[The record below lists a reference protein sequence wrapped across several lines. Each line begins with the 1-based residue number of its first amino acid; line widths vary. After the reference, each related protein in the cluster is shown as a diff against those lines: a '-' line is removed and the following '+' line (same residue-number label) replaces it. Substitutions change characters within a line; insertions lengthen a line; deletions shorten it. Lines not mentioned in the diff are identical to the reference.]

1 MKSTTVKETPQVFI
15 GIDVSK
21 GHLDIAV
28 ETRQN
33 SGPNPAGSHYRIDN
47 QGEAIETFFRENLP
61 DSQAL
66 IVCLENTGRYNNTF
80 LSAYLSGALPVGSL
94 VYVVDAR
101 VIQKSAGSVLQRGK
115 TDKVDARRIADFIVR
130 HHTELEPWQ
139 PKSAPVE
146 QLQLLQTERR
156 RLIKQKRQTQTAHQE
171 LRLMPVSPARSLSEK
186 ISQQLLKSINEHI
199 REIDR
204 MIRQIIKQDVD
215 INKTSSLLRS
225 ITGVGPVLASA
236 LIIKTNA
243 FKTINTPRQLAC
255 MAGVAP
261 FEHQSGSSVKRKP
274 RLSRMADKDLKTLL
288 HLAAMSAIQR
298 KGELQDYYNR
308 KIEQGKNKMNALN
321 AIRNKIIHRVCSV
334 IKHQKFYQPHLT
346 LS

>member
-1 MKSTTVKETPQVFI
+1 MKSTKVMENPQVFI

-21 GHLDIAV
+21 SHLDIAV
-28 ETRQN
+28 DTNGKSQP
-33 SGPNPAGSHYRIDN
+33 GPAGAHYRIDN
-47 QGEAIETFFRENLP
+47 EAEAIEAFFRENLP
-61 DSQAL
+61 QSQPVL
-66 IVCLENTGRYNNTF
+66 VCLENTGRYNNTF
-80 LSAYLSGALPVGSL
+80 LSAYLSGALPVDSR

-101 VIQKSAGSVLQRGK
+101 LIQKSPGSALQRGK
-115 TDKVDARRIADFIVR
+115 TDKVDARRIADFIIR
-130 HHTELEPWQ
+130 HHSELEPWQ

-156 RLIKQKRQTQTAHQE
+156 RLIKQRRQTQTAHQE
-171 LRLMPVSPARSLSEK
+171 LRLMPVSPARSLSQK
-186 ISQQLLKSINEHI
+186 INQQLLKSINEHI

-204 MIRQIIKQDVD
+204 MIRQIIKNDVD
-215 INKTSSLLRS
+215 LRNTSALLRS

-243 FKTINTPRQLAC
+243 FRTINTPRQLAC

-261 FEHQSGSSVKRKP
+261 FEHQSGSSVRRKP

-308 KIEQGKNKMNALN
+308 KVEQGKNRMNALN

-334 IKHQKFYQPHLT
+334 IKHQKNYQPHLT